1 VKPHRARSVPLSR
14 KSDLRLGWI
23 DSLELGRRA
32 ALQQPLGE
40 GAVLSRSASRPNP
53 EELRSSGGTLKEPSR
68 ARGGVIFSKHIPPE
82 SAIGL
87 LGMLNWAYKW
97 YKPGD
102 RHGF

>member
-1 VKPHRARSVPLSR
+1 
-14 KSDLRLGWI
+14 
-23 DSLELGRRA
+23 
-32 ALQQPLGE
+32 
-40 GAVLSRSASRPNP
+40 
-53 EELRSSGGTLKEPSR
+53 
-68 ARGGVIFSKHIPPE
+68 VIFSKHIPPE